1 MTKNNKRNKQY
12 TKEFKNSVLN
22 RLEQNE
28 TVGSLTDFIKSGKK
42 HLVSKLC
49 IE

>member
-12 TKEFKNSVLN
+12 TNEFKNSILN

-28 TVGSLTDFIKSGKK
+28 TVASLSEELKIG
-42 HLVSKLC
+42 HYQNM
-49 IE
+49 